1 MSRVLPGLVSV
12 LLLLGLL
19 QPGWLQPLPG
29 RSLSAPTPA
38 AAPAV
43 ALTTSPQPLAGAS
56 LLPPAA
62 SPAEPVH
69 VAQFAFNEHVV
80 VHTAPSAERA
90 REFLALAAQRRQGRG
105 ALALVGLRE
114 IPLPARRTTWRG
126 HGIDLLRYVPDRGW
140 IARLDA
146 DQIVDPAATLAWAA
160 QEVTALSAFDP
171 DLRIDPRLRAA
182 AGPDDV
188 PLYVHAAAD
197 ADLEQTRRDL
207 LQQGFP
213 LGPGPGYLAGRLDP
227 ALLAPA
233 LAALGRHPDVQFVE
247 RGSGAHLLNTPSA
260 KILQS
265 GSYTGAL
272 PIYAQGVYGS
282 NQIIAVLDT
291 GIDADSC
298 YFRDAG
304 TGRPPTN
311 FPGGTT
317 VDLTRRKVI
326 ACDFWKPGD
335 NPGNVA
341 HWDDLFHGTRVA
353 GHAAGSD
360 LSFPVGTNQHNGMAP
375 GAWLVVQDAGY
386 LVDACGDIP
395 GMGCPVTNFLPAL
408 QQAYAQ
414 GARIHNN
421 SWGDNENA
429 GMGTQ
434 NLYSAVS
441 AELDAMA
448 WSNRDF
454 LIVCAAGNSSLTNIV
469 GSPSTAKN
477 GLSVAAGQAGANAHL
492 IAGFSSRGWTRDG
505 RIKPDLTAPGQSV
518 TSANNDGNITT
529 FNCTTST
536 GDGTSYASPMVC
548 GLAALVRDYFARGY
562 YPGGVPAP
570 ADARTNISAALV
582 KAVLLNGCVDMSGA
596 VARPP
601 ARDQGWGRPNL
612 SRVLAFTNAGFRLH
626 AEDHGPVFTE
636 TPALPVV
643 RGFHVTGTGQ
653 PVRVTLVWTDF
664 PGTPGAG
671 KQLVNDL
678 DLLVRTPG
686 GVYRGNAL
694 SNGVSHTGLA
704 FDRSNNVE
712 QVVLPAAFTGLVEVS
727 VWAHVIPQATQD
739 FALVVTGVL
748 TNQTDDAD
756 GDGMPEYWEQWHFA
770 AGPPADASS
779 DHDGDGV
786 TDAAEYVA
794 GTDPTNALSV
804 LRWAGLAGDAA
815 GIQLTAP
822 LAPGRRFDL
831 YHAPAA
837 QPDLFVPLADPGEGI
852 GLHITGIPE
861 TNQVFTFTDVSLAT
875 NSGPGAESARIYQLR
890 ASAP

>member
-1 MSRVLPGLVSV
+1 VSVAPAHVYRSGFFSYGLPMSRVLPGLVSV

-601 ARDQGWGRPNL
+601 ARDQGWGPAQPLARAGLHERGLPAACGGSRPGVHGDPGAARGA
-612 SRVLAFTNAGFRLH
+612 RVSCDRHRA
-626 AEDHGPVFTE
+626 
-636 TPALPVV
+636 
-643 RGFHVTGTGQ
+643 TGTGDAGLDRLSRHARRGQ
-653 PVRVTLVWTDF
+653 AVGQRSRPVGTDAGRRVPRQCAEQRGVAHRPRLRPQQQRGTGGAARGLHWT
-664 PGTPGAG
+664 G
-671 KQLVNDL
+671 
-678 DLLVRTPG
+678 G
-686 GVYRGNAL
+686 GV
-694 SNGVSHTGLA
+694 GVGA
-704 FDRSNNVE
+704 CD
-712 QVVLPAAFTGLVEVS
+712 PAG
-727 VWAHVIPQATQD
+727 H
-739 FALVVTGVL
+739 
-748 TNQTDDAD
+748 
-756 GDGMPEYWEQWHFA
+756 
-770 AGPPADASS
+770 
-779 DHDGDGV
+779 
-786 TDAAEYVA
+786 
-794 GTDPTNALSV
+794 
-804 LRWAGLAGDAA
+804 AGLRAGGD
-815 GIQLTAP
+815 
-822 LAPGRRFDL
+822 RRAD
-831 YHAPAA
+831 
-837 QPDLFVPLADPGEGI
+837 QPD
-852 GLHITGIPE
+852 
-861 TNQVFTFTDVSLAT
+861 
-875 NSGPGAESARIYQLR
+875 R
-890 ASAP
+890 